1 MKMNNFKRFLSYMG
15 KSRIYLL
22 FSFIMGLLFAASS
35 MAIPYF
41 AGLAIDS
48 FSVPGD
54 LLIRILLIILGLIII
69 ACVSQRMLLR
79 CNNQL
84 TYNAVNELRNDCYA
98 KISKLPMS
106 YLDKVSAGTL
116 QSMIISDTE
125 TIADGILLLLNQ
137 FVSGLVSILFTLVV
151 MLYLNWKIAL
161 IVLVF
166 TPVSFVVSYLI
177 AGGAFKSF
185 RKQSEI
191 RSDLTSFMSEMTNNY
206 RECKLLGVT
215 DEKTEDFAVLNE
227 NYRKTATKATFLSS
241 ISNPSTRFV
250 NALIYAGIVF
260 VGALTGAAGGIT
272 IGTLSSLLAYA
283 SQFMKPFNDLS
294 AVYTEMSDS
303 MACMSK
309 VFEYL
314 DEKELD
320 EDLLAVEDS
329 GDRRDAKIEIEFR
342 NVTFSYVPGKPV
354 LKNVSFKVGAGQSFA
369 IVGPTG
375 CGKTTLINLLMRFY
389 EPDSGEILVGGKP
402 IKDIPR
408 TSLRDYIG
416 FVSQDTWL
424 LNGSVIDNIMFGA
437 KDISLDEAKCAA
449 VKTGSDSFIK
459 RLPGRYDEHI
469 DNNRSEIS
477 EGQRQLLTITRA
489 MAANPSI
496 MILDE
501 ATSSV
506 DIVTE
511 VRIQKAINELLN
523 GRTGII
529 IAHRLST
536 IIGCDMIVVLDNGE
550 VRELGSHSELIGNKG
565 FYSKLYA
572 SYTT

>member
-1 MKMNNFKRFLSYMG
+1 MKMKNIRRFLSYMG
-15 KSRIYLL
+15 KSRAYLII
-22 FSFIMGLLFAASS
+22 SFILGLSFAAAS

-41 AGLAIDS
+41 AGRAIDS
-48 FSVPGD
+48 FTAPGD
-54 LLIRILLIILGLIII
+54 LLIRILLIIVGLIII
-69 ACVSQRMLLR
+69 AGISQRMLLR

-84 TYNAVNELRNDCYA
+84 TYNAVNELRNDCYK
-98 KISKLPMS
+98 KISRLPMS
-106 YLDKVSAGTL
+106 YLDKVSAGSL

-125 TIADGILLLLNQ
+125 TIADGILLFLNQ
-137 FVSGLVSILFTLVV
+137 FVSGLVSILFTLGV
-151 MLYLNWKIAL
+151 MLYLNWRIAL
-161 IVLVF
+161 IVLIF

-191 RSDLTSFMSEMTNNY
+191 RSELTSFMSEMTNNY
-206 RECKLLGVT
+206 RECRMLGVT
-215 DEKTEDFAVLNE
+215 EEKTRDFGMLND

-272 IGTLSSLLAYA
+272 IGALSSLLAYA

-320 EDLLAVEDS
+320 EDLLAVEHTEDKS
-329 GDRRDAKIEIEFR
+329 NAKIEIEFR
-342 NVTFSYVPGKPV
+342 DVTFSYVPGKPV

-389 EPDSGEILVGGKP
+389 EPDSGEILVGGKS

-424 LNGSVIDNIMFGA
+424 HNGTVIDNIRFGA
-437 KDISLDEAKCAA
+437 KELSAEEARQAA
-449 VKTGSDSFIK
+449 VKTGSDSFIRK
-459 RLPGRYDEHI
+459 LPDRYDEYI

-506 DIVTE
+506 DIMTE

-536 IIGCDMIVVLDNGE
+536 IIGCDMIVVLDKGE
-550 VRELGSHSELIGNKG
+550 VKELGSHSELIGNNG

>member
-1 MKMNNFKRFLSYMG
+1 MKKKNIKRFLAYMG
-15 KSRIYLL
+15 NSRVYLL
-22 FSFIMGLLFAASS
+22 FSFFMGLLFASAS

-48 FSVPGD
+48 FSAPGD
-54 LLIRILLIILGLIII
+54 LLIRILLIIAGLIII

-84 TYNAVNELRNDCYA
+84 TYNAVNELRNDCYG

-125 TIADGILLLLNQ
+125 TIADGILLFLNQ
-137 FVSGLVSILFTLVV
+137 FVSGLVSILFTLGV

-206 RECKLLGVT
+206 RECKILGVT
-215 DEKTEDFAVLNE
+215 GEKTEDFAVLNE

-303 MACMSK
+303 MACMSR

-314 DEKELD
+314 DEKEID
-320 EDLLAVEDS
+320 EDLLAVADS
-329 GDRRDAKIEIEFR
+329 VDKKDAKLEIEFR
-342 NVTFSYVPGKPV
+342 DVTFSYVQGKPV

-389 EPDSGEILVGGKP
+389 EPDSGDILVGGRS
-402 IKDIPR
+402 IKEIPR
-408 TSLRDYIG
+408 NSLRDYIG

-424 LNGSVIDNIMFGA
+424 LNGKVIDNIRFGA
-437 KDISLDEAKCAA
+437 KDLSLDEAKASA
-449 VKTGSDSFIK
+449 VKAGSDSFIK
-459 RLPGRYDEHI
+459 KFPAKYDEYI
-469 DNNRSEIS
+469 YNNKSEIS

-550 VRELGSHSELIGNKG
+550 VKELGSHSELIGNNG

>member
-1 MKMNNFKRFLSYMG
+1 MKMKNVSRFLSYMG
-15 KSRIYLL
+15 KSRAYLII
-22 FSFIMGLLFAASS
+22 SFILGLSFAAAS

-41 AGLAIDS
+41 AGKAIDS
-48 FSVPGD
+48 FAAPGD
-54 LLIRILLIILGLIII
+54 LLIRILLIIVGLIII
-69 ACVSQRMLLR
+69 AGVSQRMLLR

-84 TYNAVNELRNDCYA
+84 TYNAVNELRNDCYK
-98 KISKLPMS
+98 KISRLPMS
-106 YLDKVSAGTL
+106 YLDKVSAGKL

-125 TIADGILLLLNQ
+125 TIADGILLFLNQ
-137 FVSGLVSILFTLVV
+137 FVSGLVSILFTLGV
-151 MLYLNWKIAL
+151 MLYLNWRIAL
-161 IVLVF
+161 IVLIF
-166 TPVSFVVSYLI
+166 TPVSFIVSYLI

-191 RSDLTSFMSEMTNNY
+191 RSELTSFMSEMTNNY
-206 RECKLLGVT
+206 RECRMLGVT
-215 DEKTEDFAVLNE
+215 EEKTADFAVLNDS
-227 NYRKTATKATFLSS
+227 YRSTATKATFLSS

-272 IGTLSSLLAYA
+272 IGALSSLLAYA

-320 EDLLAVEDS
+320 EDLLAVERAEDKAN
-329 GDRRDAKIEIEFR
+329 AKIEIEFR
-342 NVTFSYVPGKPV
+342 DVTFSYVPGKPV

-389 EPDSGEILVGGKP
+389 EPDSGEILVGGKS

-424 LNGSVIDNIMFGA
+424 LNGTVLDNIRFGA
-437 KDISLDEAKCAA
+437 KELSLEEARQAA

-459 RLPGRYDEHI
+459 KLPGRYDEYI
-469 DNNRSEIS
+469 NNNRSEIS

-536 IIGCDMIVVLDNGE
+536 IIGCDMIVVLDQGE
-550 VRELGSHSELIGNKG
+550 VKELGSHSELIGNNG

>member
-1 MKMNNFKRFLSYMG
+1 MKLKNMKRFFTYMG
-15 KSRIYLL
+15 KSKGYLVL
-22 FSFIMGLLFAASS
+22 SFIYGLMFAASS
-35 MAIPYF
+35 MAVPYF
-41 AGLAIDS
+41 AGKAIDA
-48 FSVPGD
+48 FTMPGD
-54 LLIRILLIILGLIII
+54 MLFKLILVMIGRIII
-69 ACVSQRMLLR
+69 ACVSQLMLLR
-79 CNNQL
+79 CNNSL
-84 TYNAVNELRNDCYA
+84 TYDAAFRLRNDCYS
-98 KISKLPMS
+98 KISRLPMS
-106 YLDKVSAGTL
+106 YLDKVSAGNL

-125 TIADGILLLLNQ
+125 TIADGVLLFLNQ
-137 FVSGLVSILFTLVV
+137 FVSGIVSICFTLGL

-161 IVLVF
+161 IVLAF

-191 RSDLTSFMSEMTNNY
+191 RGTLTSFMSEMTNNY
-206 RECKLLGVT
+206 RECRILGVT
-215 DEKTEDFAVLNE
+215 EEKTEDFSKLNDD
-227 NYRKTATKATFLSS
+227 YRKTATKATFLSS

-250 NALIYAGIVF
+250 NSLIYAGIVF
-260 VGALTGAAGGIT
+260 IGALTGVAGGIT
-272 IGTLSSLLAYA
+272 IGALSSLLAYA

-294 AVYTEMSDS
+294 AVYTELSDS
-303 MACMSK
+303 LACMSRI
-309 VFEYL
+309 FEYL

-320 EDLLAVEDS
+320 EDLLAVDNEDTKK
-329 GDRRDAKIEIEFR
+329 DKKIEIEFR

-369 IVGPTG
+369 IVGRTG

-389 EPDSGEILVGGKP
+389 EPDSGEILVGGKS

-408 TSLRDYIG
+408 TNLRDYIG

-424 LNGSVIDNIMFGA
+424 LNGSIMDNIRFGA
-437 KDISLDEAKCAA
+437 KELSDEEAYEAAK
-449 VKTGSDSFIK
+449 KTGSDSFISK
-459 RLPGRYDEHI
+459 LPHKYEEYI
-469 DNNRSEIS
+469 DNNRRDIS

-489 MAANPSI
+489 MASNPAI

-511 VRIQKAINELLN
+511 VRIQKAIGKLLN

-550 VRELGSHSELIGNKG
+550 VKETGTHSELISRDGL
-565 FYSKLYA
+565 YSSLY
-572 SYTT
+572 STYTS

>member
-1 MKMNNFKRFLSYMG
+1 MKINCIKRFLTYMG
-15 KSRIYLL
+15 KSRFYLL
-22 FSFIMGLLFAASS
+22 FSFSMGLLFAAAS
-35 MAIPYF
+35 MAIPFF
-41 AGLAIDS
+41 AGKAIDS
-48 FSVPGD
+48 FTASD
-54 LLIRILLIILGLIII
+54 DQLIRILLLIAGLIII
-69 ACVSQRMLLR
+69 AGISQRMLLR
-79 CNNQL
+79 CNNRL

-106 YLDKVSAGTL
+106 YLDKASAGTL

-125 TIADGILLLLNQ
+125 TIADGILLFLNQ
-137 FVSGLVSILFTLVV
+137 FVSGLVSILFTLGV

-161 IVLVF
+161 IVLIF

-191 RSDLTSFMSEMTNNY
+191 RSDLTSFLSEMTNNY
-206 RECKLLGVT
+206 RECRLLGVT
-215 DEKTEDFAVLNE
+215 GEKTEEFAVLNE
-227 NYRKTATKATFLSS
+227 SYRKTATKATFLSS

-303 MACMSK
+303 MACMTRI
-309 VFEYL
+309 FEYL
-314 DEKELD
+314 DEKELE
-320 EDLLAVEDS
+320 EDLLTVADQVDKKE
-329 GDRRDAKIEIEFR
+329 AKLEIEFR
-342 NVTFSYVPGKPV
+342 DVTFSYIPGKPV

-424 LNGSVIDNIMFGA
+424 LNGSVIDNIRFGA
-437 KDISLDEAKCAA
+437 NDIGLDEAKA
-449 VKTGSDSFIK
+449 VAVASGSYSFIK
-459 RLPGRYDEHI
+459 KLPGRFDEPI
-469 DNNRSEIS
+469 NNNRSEIS

-506 DIVTE
+506 DILTE

-550 VRELGSHSELIGNKG
+550 VKELGSHSELLGNKG
-565 FYSKLYA
+565 FYSELYA

>member
-1 MKMNNFKRFLSYMG
+1 MKIKNIKRFLTYMG
-15 KSRIYLL
+15 KSKGYLALSVIY
-22 FSFIMGLLFAASS
+22 GLMYGGAS

-41 AGLAIDS
+41 AGKAIDA
-48 FSVPGD
+48 FSYPGD
-54 LLIRILLIILGLIII
+54 LLIDLILVMLGLIII
-69 ACVSQRMLLR
+69 ATVSHLMLLR
-79 CNNQL
+79 CNNSI
-84 TYNAVNELRNDCYA
+84 TYDAAFRLRNDCYS
-98 KISKLPMS
+98 KISRLPMS
-106 YLDKVSAGTL
+106 YLDKISAGKL

-125 TIADGILLLLNQ
+125 TIADGILLFLNQ
-137 FVSGLVSILFTLVV
+137 FVSGIVSIFFTLGI
-151 MLYLNWKIAL
+151 MIYLNWKIAL
-161 IVLVF
+161 IVLAF

-191 RSDLTSFMSEMTNNY
+191 RGTLTSFMSEMTNNY
-206 RECKLLGVT
+206 RECRLLGVT
-215 DEKTEDFAVLNE
+215 DEKTEDFAALNE
-227 NYRKTATKATFLSS
+227 DYRKTATKATFLSS

-260 VGALTGAAGGIT
+260 IGALTGVAGGIT
-272 IGTLSSLLAYA
+272 IGCLSSLLAYA

-294 AVYTEMSDS
+294 AVYTELSDS
-303 MACMSK
+303 LACMSRI
-309 VFEYL
+309 FEYL

-320 EDLLAVEDS
+320 EDLLDVENVGSDK
-329 GDRRDAKIEIEFR
+329 DKKIEIEFR
-342 NVTFSYVPGKPV
+342 DVCFSYVPGKPV

-369 IVGPTG
+369 IVGQTG

-389 EPDSGEILVGGKP
+389 EPDSGDILIGGRS
-402 IKDIPR
+402 IKEIPR
-408 TSLRDYIG
+408 TDLREYIG

-424 LNGSVIDNIMFGA
+424 LNGSVMDNIKFGA
-437 KDISLDEAKCAA
+437 KDITDEEAFAA
-449 VKTGSDSFIK
+449 ASETGSDSFINK
-459 RLPGRYDEHI
+459 LPNKYDEYI
-469 DNNRSEIS
+469 DNNRSDIS

-489 MAANPSI
+489 MAANPAL

-511 VRIQKAINELLN
+511 VRIQKATGRLLN

-536 IIGCDMIVVLDNGE
+536 IIGCDMIVVLDKGE
-550 VRELGSHSELIGNKG
+550 VIETGTHAELIGRNG
-565 FYSKLYA
+565 LYSKLY
-572 SYTT
+572 STYTT

>member
-1 MKMNNFKRFLSYMG
+1 MKMKNIRRFLSYMG
-15 KSRIYLL
+15 KSRAYLII
-22 FSFIMGLLFAASS
+22 SFILGLSFAAAS

-41 AGLAIDS
+41 AGRAIDS
-48 FSVPGD
+48 FTAPGD
-54 LLIRILLIILGLIII
+54 LLIRILLIIVGLIII
-69 ACVSQRMLLR
+69 AGISQRMLLR

-84 TYNAVNELRNDCYA
+84 TYNAVYELRNDCYK
-98 KISKLPMS
+98 KISSLPMS
-106 YLDKVSAGTL
+106 YL
-116 QSMIISDTE
+116 
-125 TIADGILLLLNQ
+125 
-137 FVSGLVSILFTLVV
+137 SGLVSILFTLGV
-151 MLYLNWKIAL
+151 MLYLNWRIAL
-161 IVLVF
+161 IVLIF

-191 RSDLTSFMSEMTNNY
+191 RSELTSFMSEMTNNY
-206 RECKLLGVT
+206 RECRMLGVT
-215 DEKTEDFAVLNE
+215 EEKTRDFGVLNDS
-227 NYRKTATKATFLSS
+227 YRKTATKATFLSS

-272 IGTLSSLLAYA
+272 IGALSSLLAYA

-320 EDLLAVEDS
+320 EDLLAVEHTEDKS
-329 GDRRDAKIEIEFR
+329 NAKIEIEFR
-342 NVTFSYVPGKPV
+342 DVTFSYVPGKPV

-389 EPDSGEILVGGKP
+389 EPDSGEILVGGKS

-424 LNGSVIDNIMFGA
+424 LNGTVIDNIRFGA
-437 KDISLDEAKCAA
+437 KDLSTEEARQAA
-449 VKTGSDSFIK
+449 VKTGSDSFIRK
-459 RLPGRYDEHI
+459 LPGRYDEYI

-506 DIVTE
+506 DIMTE

-536 IIGCDMIVVLDNGE
+536 IIGCDMIVVLDKGE
-550 VRELGSHSELIGNKG
+550 VKELGSHSELIGNNG